1 MISRNWDKTKVNIF
15 EINMFSILE
24 VTLKLK
30 KASLALN
37 MFIAPLALFKIY
49 KLIYTEKYFI
59 DQNLIYDIFMKYKN
73 INL

>member
-1 MISRNWDKTKVNIF
+1 
-15 EINMFSILE
+15 MFSILE

-37 MFIAPLALFKIY
+37 MFFAPLALFKIY
-49 KLIYTEKYFI
+49 KLIYTEKYVI